1 MNDYLKK
8 ILNISVPVMLGLL
21 FMTTLFQVGC
31 ASSEMVNLRKSIKSM
46 SDTDLVN
53 YYHGLN
59 ERIKYISKGTK
70 REDHIGH
77 AQNEG
82 VISNQTLFVGGE
94 GYGLIQKRK
103 LVLNELN
110 KRNLSP

>member
-1 MNDYLKK
+1 MNGYLKK
-8 ILNISVPVMLGLL
+8 ILTISVPVMLGLL
-21 FMTTLFQVGC
+21 FMTALFQAGC
-31 ASSEMVNLRKSIKSM
+31 ASSEMVNLRKSVKTM
-46 SDTDLVN
+46 SDTDLLT

-59 ERIKYISKGTK
+59 ERIKYLSKGTK

-77 AQNEG
+77 GKNEN

-110 KRNLSP
+110 KRNISP